1 MNFYRRY
8 PQGYLLF
15 FHITGNSVE
24 ISCYIKVL
32 PGGIALRRKGIMSQV
47 TTLGAGMCQ
56 GTFF

>member
-24 ISCYIKVL
+24 ISCYIKAL
-32 PGGIALRRKGIMSQV
+32 PGGIALRRKGIMSQA
-47 TTLGAGMCQ
+47 TALGAGMCQ